1 MGPLVPPGEGAE
13 LEPVEGVEKSPAFR
27 LDELDMMSDVLR

>member
-1 MGPLVPPGEGAE
+1 MGTFVPPSEGAE
-13 LEPVEGVEKSPAFR
+13 LEPVEGIEQSSAFR